1 MKHYGEKTIFLFVP
15 QLGVWAT
22 LMIATPIAVSL
33 RYIASSLFTLPFVI
47 IVPMFLERK
56 RQKMEQFD

>member
-1 MKHYGEKTIFLFVP
+1 MEKKQFFFFVP